1 MNPRLNLQVKS
12 NVLATLPSSERTSV
26 SSALL
31 AGELGLGLAAARPLP
46 SPRAPCAQLCA
57 AFSHLLVYW
66 RCSFF
71 LSFLLLKFNLRSSTL
86 SLFVFPQ
93 SSLWKI
99 KTFMNGHNIMSEIQ
113 NEIWILWYSHNSERL
128 SICCRSLGTL
138 VWLTWFYNFQVAPR
152 KGTEGWQ
159 QMLLHLL
166 SWRPLLCR
174 QPGK

>member
-12 NVLATLPSSERTSV
+12 NVLAILPSSERTSV
-26 SSALL
+26 SSAL
-31 AGELGLGLAAARPLP
+31 LAAARPLP

-57 AFSHLLVYW
+57 AFLTLSFTEDG
-66 RCSFF
+66 SFF

-86 SLFVFPQ
+86 SFFFFFSQ
-93 SSLWKI
+93 SSIWKI

-113 NEIWILWYSHNSERL
+113 NKIWILWYSHSSERL
-128 SICCRSLGTL
+128 SICCLSLGTL
-138 VWLTWFYNFQVAPR
+138 LWLTWLYNFQMAPL

-166 SWRPLLCR
+166 SWHPLLCR